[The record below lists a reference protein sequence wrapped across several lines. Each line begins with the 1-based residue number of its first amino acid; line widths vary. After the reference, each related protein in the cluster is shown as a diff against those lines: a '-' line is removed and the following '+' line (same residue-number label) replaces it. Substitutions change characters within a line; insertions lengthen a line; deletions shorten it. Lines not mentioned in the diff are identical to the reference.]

1 MIKKF
6 VKGKTAVFI
15 DASNI
20 YFSQKTLGWKI
31 DFEKLLKYFK
41 ENTNLESLIKYLKK
55 FGKRCITISTKG
67 NVSIEL
73 IRKSKF
79 IDFKKIR
86 KKIELK

>member
-1 MIKKF
+1 LISAKEGRKHLIFRDNYDSF
-6 VKGKTAVFI
+6 VLLSG
-15 DASNI
+15 DS
-20 YFSQKTLGWKI
+20 
-31 DFEKLLKYFK
+31 DF
-41 ENTNLESLIKYLKK
+41 ESLIKYLKK